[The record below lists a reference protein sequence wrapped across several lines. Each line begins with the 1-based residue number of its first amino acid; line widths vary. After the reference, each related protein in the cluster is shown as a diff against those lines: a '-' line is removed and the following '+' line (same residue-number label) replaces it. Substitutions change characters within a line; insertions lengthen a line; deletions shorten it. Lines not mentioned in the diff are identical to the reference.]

1 MLSNFS
7 NKKVL
12 VVEDEEH
19 NWLLLKEYLAIFD
32 INPIWLQT
40 GNAALD
46 YLHHSEDVIKLIL
59 LDMKLPQMSGY
70 ELAPKIKTI
79 IPDSCIIAQT
89 AYAMPD
95 DEERCYKCGCD
106 GYIAKPYTVDQLE
119 EVVEHSI
126 SGNYRNNHAMSA

>member
-1 MLSNFS
+1 MLTTFS

-19 NWLLLKEYLAIFD
+19 NWLLIKEYLEIFD
-32 INPIWLQT
+32 INPIWLKSA
-40 GNAALD
+40 NAALD
-46 YLHHSEDVIKLIL
+46 FVKHPDNAIQLIL

-70 ELAPKIKTI
+70 ELAPILKTLL
-79 IPDSCIIAQT
+79 PNSCIIAQT

-95 DEERCYKCGCD
+95 DEEQCYRCGCD
-106 GYIAKPYTVDQLE
+106 GYIAKPYTIDQLE

-126 SGNYRNNHAMSA
+126 IKKNKRNHVVSA